1 MAVDLSPIDESLLA
15 TIANL
20 HGMPKGAYNIRK
32 NGKLVTRN
40 SSANI
45 EICTKEDQPGIDIFV
60 KDGTR
65 GETCYIPVIVTEAG
79 VKDLVY
85 NTFHIGDDCDV
96 SIVAGCGI
104 HNECEEQ
111 SEHDGIHTFH
121 IGKNSRVKYVEAH
134 YGEGDPDGVRIL
146 NPVTK
151 VYMAENSFCDMELS
165 QLGGVSSSNRE
176 TEAYLEAGAKMV
188 VTEKLMTHGNQTVV
202 SNQLFEL
209 NGDDSSVQVVSRSVA
224 KDDSSQVFAPLVVGK
239 AACRGHV
246 QCDSIIMGNGRVK
259 SVPAIEA
266 DHEDAILFHE
276 AAIGKIAG
284 EQLIKLQTL
293 GLTPEEAD
301 AEILEDFLS

>member
-20 HGMPKGAYNIRK
+20 HGMPNGAFNIRR
-32 NGKLVTRN
+32 NGELVERH

-45 EICTKEDQPGIDIFV
+45 EIATKDDQPGIDIYI

-65 GETCYIPVIVTEAG
+65 GETCYIPVIVTAAD
-79 VKDLVY
+79 VHDVVY
-85 NTFHIGDDCDV
+85 NTFYIGDNCDV
-96 SIVAGCGI
+96 NIVAGCGI
-104 HNECEEQ
+104 HNECNEQ

-121 IGKNSRVKYVEAH
+121 IGKNSRVKYSEAH

-146 NPVTK
+146 NPVTN
-151 VYMAENSFCDMELS
+151 VYLGEGSFCEMDMS
-165 QLGGVSSSNRE
+165 QLGGVSSTVRDTN
-176 TEAYLEAGAKMV
+176 AYLDAGARMII
-188 VTEKLMTHGNQTVV
+188 TEKLLTHDKQTAV

-209 NGDDSSVQVVSRSVA
+209 NGEDSSVQVVSRSVA
-224 KDDSSQVFAPLVVGK
+224 KGDSSQVFSPLVVGK
-239 AACRGHV
+239 TACRGHV
-246 QCDSIIMGNGRVK
+246 QCDSILMDRGRVK

-266 DHEDAILFHE
+266 DSEDAMLFHE

-293 GLTPEEAD
+293 GLTAEEAEQ
-301 AEILEDFLS
+301 EILEDFLS

>member
-20 HGMPKGAYNIRK
+20 HGMPKGAYNIRR

-45 EICTKEDQPGIDIFV
+45 EISTKEDQPGIDIFI
-60 KDGTR
+60 KDGTQ

-79 VKDLVY
+79 VKDLTY
-85 NTFHIGDDCDV
+85 NTFHIGENCDV

-104 HNECEEQ
+104 HNGCEEQ

-121 IGKNSRVKYVEAH
+121 IGKNSRVKYVESH
-134 YGEGDPDGVRIL
+134 YGEGDPSGVRIL

-151 VYMAENSFCDMELS
+151 VYMAQNSFCDMELS
-165 QLGGVSSSNRE
+165 QLGGVTSSNRE

-188 VTEKLMTHGNQTVV
+188 VTEKLMTHGDQTVV

-209 NGDDSSVQVVSRSVA
+209 LGDDSSVQVISRSVA
-224 KDDSSQVFAPLVVGK
+224 KDDSYQEFAPLVVGK

-266 DHEDAILFHE
+266 DHKDAILFHE

-284 EQLIKLQTL
+284 EQLVKLQTL
-293 GLTPEEAD
+293 GLTPEEAE
-301 AEILEDFLS
+301 AEILEDFLN

>member
-104 HNECEEQ
+104 HN
-111 SEHDGIHTFH
+111 
-121 IGKNSRVKYVEAH
+121 
-134 YGEGDPDGVRIL
+134 
-146 NPVTK
+146 
-151 VYMAENSFCDMELS
+151 
-165 QLGGVSSSNRE
+165 
-176 TEAYLEAGAKMV
+176 
-188 VTEKLMTHGNQTVV
+188 
-202 SNQLFEL
+202 
-209 NGDDSSVQVVSRSVA
+209 
-224 KDDSSQVFAPLVVGK
+224 
-239 AACRGHV
+239 
-246 QCDSIIMGNGRVK
+246 
-259 SVPAIEA
+259 
-266 DHEDAILFHE
+266 
-276 AAIGKIAG
+276 
-284 EQLIKLQTL
+284 
-293 GLTPEEAD
+293 
-301 AEILEDFLS
+301 

>member
-20 HGMPKGAYNIRK
+20 HGMPKGAYNIRR
-32 NGKLVTRN
+32 NGKLVDRN

-45 EICTKEDQPGIDIFV
+45 EIATKDDNPGIDIII
-60 KDGTR
+60 KPGTK
-65 GETCYIPVIVTEAG
+65 GETCYIPVIVTESG
-79 VKDLVY
+79 LKDVVY
-85 NTFHIGDDCDV
+85 NTFYVGDDCDV
-96 SIVAGCGI
+96 NIVAGCGI
-104 HNECEEQ
+104 HNECEEESQ
-111 SEHDGIHTFH
+111 HDGVHTFH

-134 YGEGDPDGVRIL
+134 YGEGDPDGIRIL
-146 NPVTK
+146 NPVTN
-151 VYMAENSFCDMELS
+151 VYMAENSFCEMELT
-165 QLGGVSSSNRE
+165 QLGGVTSSNRD
-176 TEAYLEAGAKMV
+176 TNAYLEAGARMI
-188 VTEKLMTHGNQTVV
+188 VTEKLMTHDDQTVV

-224 KDDSSQVFAPLVVGK
+224 KDNSHQVFSPLVVGK

-266 DHEDAILFHE
+266 DHEDAMLFHE

-293 GLTPEEAD
+293 GLTAEEAE